1 MEKTRK
7 PRADSKMYQLPKEV
21 MNQVNDMLLND
32 NMKYSDIQYWL
43 ETEHHVKISLSSIS
57 NYAVRIFKAAQRT
70 ADELERT
77 KYFVDMIGD
86 KSDIDASRAASAILK
101 SGLLQKISTAEEEFN
116 EMPIERAGRL
126 LVEINKTELA
136 EKRLEL
142 DYKKKLQLAFEQFE
156 QEIMQLI
163 KKYPD
168 LKADFKKLMS
178 ELKERTELEQ
188 VKKEN
193 KS

>member
-1 MEKTRK
+1 MGKTRK
-7 PRADSKMYQLPKEV
+7 PRSDSKMYQLPKEV

-77 KYFVDMIGD
+77 KYFVDMLGD

-156 QEIMQLI
+156 QEILQLI

-168 LKADFKKLMS
+168 LTSDFKNLMT

-188 VKKEN
+188 VKKE
-193 KS
+193 SES

>member
-142 DYKKKLQLAFEQFE
+142 DYKK
-156 QEIMQLI
+156 EIAVSL
-163 KKYPD
+163 
-168 LKADFKKLMS
+168 
-178 ELKERTELEQ
+178 
-188 VKKEN
+188 
-193 KS
+193 

>member
-136 EKRLEL
+136 EKRLGL

>member
-1 MEKTRK
+1 
-7 PRADSKMYQLPKEV
+7 
-21 MNQVNDMLLND
+21 
-32 NMKYSDIQYWL
+32 
-43 ETEHHVKISLSSIS
+43 
-57 NYAVRIFKAAQRT
+57 
-70 ADELERT
+70 
-77 KYFVDMIGD
+77 
-86 KSDIDASRAASAILK
+86 
-101 SGLLQKISTAEEEFN
+101 
-116 EMPIERAGRL
+116 MPIERAGRL

>member
-156 QEIMQLI
+156 QEIMKLI

>member
-57 NYAVRIFKAAQRT
+57 NYAVRICKAAQRT